1 MKRAGRSKALKRAQ
15 SRKMKGLKE
24 VPSSRVVIFP
34 EENEGN
40 ATVIEDPKVFQMRV
54 EGQTMFQIVG
64 ESSEVPVD
72 ELDTII
78 PPKEEETVE
87 TPTTLDISDEDVQL
101 VAAQTGAS
109 LEEARNALE
118 QNNGEP
124 AKAIMALRSLDN

>member
-40 ATVIEDPKVFQMRV
+40 ATVIEDPKVFQRRV

-78 PPKEEETVE
+78 PPKEEEAVE

-101 VAAQTGAS
+101 VVAQTGAS

-118 QNNGEP
+118 QNNGEL